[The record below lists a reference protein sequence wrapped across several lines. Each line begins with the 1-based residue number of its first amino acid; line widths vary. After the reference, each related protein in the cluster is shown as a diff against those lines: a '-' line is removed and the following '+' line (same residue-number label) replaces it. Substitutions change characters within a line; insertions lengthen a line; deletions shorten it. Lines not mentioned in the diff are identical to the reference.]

1 MNESPVQFNQW
12 IRWGWKLKWM
22 GAAAALF
29 QRFDRVHP
37 RCLEGPFCRQLRAEP
52 WFRVAVLG
60 CIGVLAIT
68 AAGLPRIWRVTATGF
83 VPEIRVSG
91 FDRLEAGLQA
101 RIAAISATRGD
112 LQGSVIH
119 WRSSVAA
126 NPADLGSVRR
136 LIEAEAALP
145 VRDPAAVAR
154 LGGEARWLL
163 RLGCTNIADAERVV
177 RVAEHFR
184 ADDLVLGVIR
194 DSLATLS
201 PRLRMAR
208 AKVLL
213 RSGDFDGFSR
223 EGARVSPTDGI
234 ADATWPT
241 YWLAW
246 TAGIDSS
253 ERGRLAL
260 SELETV
266 ARGSEPGSRE
276 IALRLLLVVSIR
288 RGDATGAG
296 VALSRLRECR
306 SDTPVDHLRFW
317 RLLSRIGHDADARRL
332 ALAYA
337 DPPVGLAEMEQVGQM
352 LTELGLWDEAVEFY
366 GRCCNRL
373 WARGRIWVAYGT
385 VLVHLEHWGEVRDL
399 AARMRSQPEEV
410 ATWVGYSRY
419 LDGIACLGSGR
430 TNDAVGEFRRLL
442 EAPACNVQAALA
454 AAADLVGRRFPD
466 VAVGLLYRREQE
478 LAEFPPFW
486 QVLVRAAVQRSDA
499 ELMLRAARREWAL
512 TPDSLE
518 AMNDLAVAL
527 LLNEAEPERQLTL
540 TRRILDA
547 DPTSVAARI
556 HHGLALLGNR
566 LPRAAKPLLLSVDP
580 EGLDASQQNS
590 LAFAR
595 TELYAQEN
603 QPNEALRE
611 LRSLKPGFLFPQQV
625 ARVEQLRMHLEA
637 TTAVQ

>member
-1 MNESPVQFNQW
+1 MFGQLDGV
-12 IRWGWKLKWM
+12 RAWGLE
-22 GAAAALF
+22 
-29 QRFDRVHP
+29 HP
-37 RCLEGPFCRQLRAEP
+37 FRRQLQVEP

-60 CIGVLAIT
+60 CLGVLALT
-68 AAGLPRIWRVTATGF
+68 AAAHPRIWRVTATGF
-83 VPEIRVSG
+83 VPEIRISG

-101 RIAAISATRGD
+101 RAAAASATQGD
-112 LQGSVIH
+112 LQGAVIH
-119 WRSSVAA
+119 WRSAVAA
-126 NPADLGSVRR
+126 NPADVGSVRR
-136 LIEAEAALP
+136 LIEAEGALP
-145 VRDPAAVAR
+145 VRDVAAVAR
-154 LGGEARWLL
+154 LGREARWLL
-163 RLGCTNIADAERVV
+163 RLGDTNTADTERVV

-184 ADDLVLGVIR
+184 ADDLVLGVIG
-194 DSLATLS
+194 DAPSTLS

-208 AKVLL
+208 AKVFL
-213 RSGDFDGFSR
+213 RSGNFDGFAR
-223 EGARVSPTDGI
+223 EGAHVPPMSGI
-234 ADATWPT
+234 ADPSWPT
-241 YWLAW
+241 YWQAW
-246 TAGIDSS
+246 TAGVDSS

-260 SELETV
+260 SELD
-266 ARGSEPGSRE
+266 AAAQGSESGPRE
-276 IALRLLLVVSIR
+276 IALRLRLAVAIHWR
-288 RGDATGAG
+288 DFPAAG
-296 VALSRLRECR
+296 TALSGLRECR

-317 RLLSRIGHDADARRL
+317 QLLSRIGHDAEARRL

-337 DPPVGLAEMEQVGQM
+337 DPPVGLTEMEQVGEM

-373 WARGRIWVAYGT
+373 GARGRIWVAYGT
-385 VLVHLEHWGEVRDL
+385 ALVHLERWREVRDL

-410 ATWVGYSRY
+410 AAWVGYSRY
-419 LDGIACLGSGR
+419 LDGVACLGSGR

-442 EAPACNVQAALA
+442 EAPACNARVALT
-454 AAADLVGRRFPD
+454 AAADLVRRRFPD
-466 VAVGLLYRREQE
+466 VAVGLLHRREQE

-527 LLNEAEPERQLTL
+527 LLNETEPERQLIL
-540 TRRILDA
+540 TRRILDS

-556 HHGLALLGNR
+556 HHGLALLGNG
-566 LPRAAKPLLLSVDP
+566 LPRAAKPLLLSLDP

-595 TELYAQEN
+595 AELFAQEN
-603 QPNEALRE
+603 QPNDALRE

-625 ARVEQLRMHLEA
+625 ARVEHLRMRLRA
-637 TTAVQ
+637 TAHVH